1 LLEELGNN
9 QVTPGTRCAALEVS
23 FFICFSVELGRLDV
37 AAQALQ
43 SAWVPPPYP
52 PAFLCFVP
60 RCFCARYA
68 YGNDAMK
75 SDVAVRF
82 AELLD
87 KVNMCSSLM
96 LKLKPETCNG
106 CQELAAQW
114 V

>member
-1 LLEELGNN
+1 
-9 QVTPGTRCAALEVS
+9 
-23 FFICFSVELGRLDV
+23 
-37 AAQALQ
+37 
-43 SAWVPPPYP
+43 
-52 PAFLCFVP
+52 
-60 RCFCARYA
+60 
-68 YGNDAMK
+68 MK

-87 KVNMCSSLM
+87 KVHMCSSLM